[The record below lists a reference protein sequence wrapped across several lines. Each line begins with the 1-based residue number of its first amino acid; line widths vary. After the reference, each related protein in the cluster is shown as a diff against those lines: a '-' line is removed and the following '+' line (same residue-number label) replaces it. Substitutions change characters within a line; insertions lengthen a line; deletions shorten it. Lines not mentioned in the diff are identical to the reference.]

1 MIMGHVTS
9 LFLSTLLILAAVSP
23 AVLAQGDV
31 DKGIPDRNALADGRL
46 TQDEI
51 SKYAELAA
59 THIQA
64 LTAVAR
70 EEVGG
75 ELKQSGV
82 VIPAAWMM
90 MNDGE
95 VKRVRLGESG
105 EKAAA
110 TMKVLMFRAALK
122 SLARHGKILAT
133 VIVYAGTVEE
143 GEDTRVLAIEHEHR
157 LGLSGL
163 QVVPYRFDQ
172 GDLSFGQPS
181 TQKKPYEL
189 FYDGRD
195 AGNED
200 QGPGK
205 T

>member
-1 MIMGHVTS
+1 MGHVKPF
-9 LFLSTLLILAAVSP
+9 FLSTLLILAAVSP
-23 AVLAQGDV
+23 AVAAPTGADE
-31 DKGIPDRNALADGRL
+31 DIPDRNALADGQL
-46 TQDEI
+46 TSDEI
-51 SKYAELAA
+51 KKYAGLAA
-59 THIQA
+59 KHIQT

-70 EEVGG
+70 DEVGG
-75 ELKQSGV
+75 ELEQSGV

-133 VIVYAGTVEE
+133 AIVYAGTVEE
-143 GEDTRVLAIEHEHR
+143 GENTRVLAIEHEHR

-189 FYDGRD
+189 FYDGRE
-195 AGNED
+195 AESEG
-200 QGPGK
+200 
-205 T
+205 

>member
-1 MIMGHVTS
+1 MMAKMKL
-9 LFLSTLLILAAVSP
+9 LFLSVLIVLTSASQT
-23 AVLAQGDV
+23 VLAQDEGDAE
-31 DKGIPDRNALADGRL
+31 IPDRNALSDGKL
-46 TQDEI
+46 TSDEI
-51 SKYAELAA
+51 KRYASLAA
-59 THIQA
+59 RHMQT

-70 EEVGG
+70 EEVGA
-75 ELKQSGV
+75 ELEQSGV

-133 VIVYAGTVEE
+133 AIVYAGKVEE
-143 GEDTRVLAIEHEHR
+143 DGNTRVLAIEHEHR

-163 QVVPYRFDQ
+163 QVVPYRFEQ
-172 GDLSFGQPS
+172 GDLSFGKPN

-189 FYDGRD
+189 FYDGRK
-195 AGNED
+195 AESEGQEKS
-200 QGPGK
+200 K

>member
-1 MIMGHVTS
+1 MMANVKLI
-9 LFLSTLLILAAVSP
+9 FLSALLVLAATSP
-23 AVLAQGDV
+23 ATMAQEGV
-31 DKGIPDRNALADGRL
+31 GEEIPDRNALSDGKL
-46 TQDEI
+46 TSDEI
-51 SKYAELAA
+51 KQYAGLAA
-59 THIQA
+59 KHMQK

-70 EEVGG
+70 EEVGA
-75 ELKQSGV
+75 ELEQSGV

-105 EKAAA
+105 EQAAA

-133 VIVYAGTVEE
+133 AIVYAGTVEE
-143 GEDTRVLAIEHEHR
+143 NDNTRVLAIEHEHR

-163 QVVPYRFDQ
+163 QVVPYRFEQ
-172 GDLSFGQPS
+172 GNLSFGKPN

-189 FYDGRD
+189 FYDGRETE
-195 AGNED
+195 GEE
-200 QGPGK
+200 QGQDK

>member
-1 MIMGHVTS
+1 MRHMKP
-9 LFLSTLLILAAVSP
+9 LFLSTLLVLAAVSP
-23 AVLAQGDV
+23 ASLAQDGFDE
-31 DKGIPDRNALADGRL
+31 DIPDRNALADGKL
-46 TQDEI
+46 TSDEI
-51 SKYAELAA
+51 KKYAALAA
-59 THIQA
+59 KHIQE

-70 EEVGG
+70 EEVGS
-75 ELKQSGV
+75 ELEQSGV

-122 SLARHGKILAT
+122 SLARHGKILGTA
-133 VIVYAGTVEE
+133 IVYAGTVE
-143 GEDTRVLAIEHEHR
+143 GEKDTRVLAIEHEHR

-172 GDLSFGQPS
+172 GDLSFGKPN

-189 FYDGRD
+189 FYDGRK
-195 AGNED
+195 AESEG
-200 QGPGK
+200 QTQGK

>member
-1 MIMGHVTS
+1 MMANIKPI
-9 LFLSTLLILAAVSP
+9 FLSVLILLASASQAA
-23 AVLAQGDV
+23 LAQDRV
-31 DKGIPDRNALADGRL
+31 EEDIPDRNALADGKL
-46 TQDEI
+46 TSDEI
-51 SKYAELAA
+51 KQYAGLAA
-59 THIQA
+59 KHMQK

-70 EEVGG
+70 DEVGV
-75 ELKQSGV
+75 ELKQSGI
-82 VIPAAWMM
+82 VIPSAWMM

-133 VIVYAGTVEE
+133 AIVYSGKVDE

-163 QVVPYRFDQ
+163 QVVPYRFEQ
-172 GDLSFGQPS
+172 GELSFGTPN

-189 FYDGRD
+189 FYDGRETESE
-195 AGNED
+195 GQEKS
-200 QGPGK
+200 K

>member
-1 MIMGHVTS
+1 MMMANMKPF
-9 LFLSTLLILAAVSP
+9 FLSALLALISASP
-23 AVLAQGDV
+23 AVLAQDES
-31 DKGIPDRNALADGRL
+31 DAEIPDRNALSDGKL
-46 TQDEI
+46 TSDEI
-51 SKYAELAA
+51 KQYAGLAA
-59 THIQA
+59 KHMQK

-70 EEVGG
+70 EEVGE

-105 EKAAA
+105 EQAAA

-133 VIVYAGTVEE
+133 AIVYAGTVEE
-143 GEDTRVLAIEHEHR
+143 GDNTRVLAIEHEHR

-163 QVVPYRFDQ
+163 QVVPYRFEQ
-172 GDLSFGQPS
+172 GNLSFGKPN

-195 AGNED
+195 TEGEV
-200 QGPGK
+200 QGQDK

>member
-1 MIMGHVTS
+1 MGHFKKI
-9 LFLSTLLILAAVSP
+9 LLSALLMLSFISVG
-23 AVLAQGDV
+23 VQAQGES
-31 DKGIPDRNALADGRL
+31 GEHIPDRNALSDGKL
-46 TQDEI
+46 SPDEI
-51 SKYAELAA
+51 KKYATLAA
-59 THIQA
+59 KHIQE

-70 EEVGG
+70 EEVGS
-75 ELKQSGV
+75 ELEQSGV

-95 VKRVRLGESG
+95 VKRVRLGASG
-105 EKAAA
+105 EQAAA

-133 VIVYAGTVEE
+133 AIVYAGTVE
-143 GEDTRVLAIEHEHR
+143 GEKGTRVMAIEHEHR

-163 QVVPYRFDQ
+163 QVVPYQFA
-172 GDLSFGQPS
+172 GGKLTFGKPS

-195 AGNED
+195 EED
-200 QGPGK
+200 QGGDRQNK

>member
-1 MIMGHVTS
+1 MRHLKA

-23 AVLAQGDV
+23 AAVAQDAV
-31 DKGIPDRNALADGRL
+31 TEDIPDRNALADGKL
-46 TQDEI
+46 SPDEI
-51 SKYAELAA
+51 KRYAGLAA
-59 THIQA
+59 KHIQE
-64 LTAVAR
+64 LTAAAR
-70 EEVGG
+70 EEVGS
-75 ELKQSGV
+75 ELKESGV

-95 VKRVRLGESG
+95 IKRVRLGESG

-133 VIVYAGTVEE
+133 AIVYAGTVE
-143 GEDTRVLAIEHEHR
+143 GDTDTRVLAIEHEHR

-172 GDLSFGQPS
+172 GDLSFGEPD

-189 FYDGRD
+189 FYDGRG
-195 AGNED
+195 AESED
-200 QGPGK
+200 QVEGK

>member
-1 MIMGHVTS
+1 MRHMKP
-9 LFLSTLLILAAVSP
+9 LFLSTLLVLAAVSP
-23 AVLAQGDV
+23 ASLAQDGFDE
-31 DKGIPDRNALADGRL
+31 DIPDRNALADGKL
-46 TQDEI
+46 TSDEI
-51 SKYAELAA
+51 KKYAALAA
-59 THIQA
+59 KHIQE

-70 EEVGG
+70 EEVGS
-75 ELKQSGV
+75 ELEQSGV

-122 SLARHGKILAT
+122 SLARHGKILGTA
-133 VIVYAGTVEE
+133 IVYAGTVE
-143 GEDTRVLAIEHEHR
+143 GEKDTRVLAIEHEHR

-172 GDLSFGQPS
+172 GDLSFGKPN

-189 FYDGRD
+189 FYDGRE
-195 AGNED
+195 AESEG
-200 QGPGK
+200 QTQGK

>member
-1 MIMGHVTS
+1 MSHMKP

-23 AVLAQGDV
+23 AVAAPTGADE
-31 DKGIPDRNALADGRL
+31 DIPDRNALADGQL
-46 TQDEI
+46 TPDELK
-51 SKYAELAA
+51 KYAGLAA
-59 THIQA
+59 KHIQT

-70 EEVGG
+70 DEVGG
-75 ELKQSGV
+75 ELEQSGV

-133 VIVYAGTVEE
+133 AIVYAGTVEE
-143 GEDTRVLAIEHEHR
+143 DQGARVLAIEHEHR

-163 QVVPYRFDQ
+163 QVVPYRFDA
-172 GDLSFGQPS
+172 GELSFGRPS
-181 TQKKPYEL
+181 NQKKPYEL
-189 FYDGRD
+189 FYESRESGDQ
-195 AGNED
+195 D

>member
-1 MIMGHVTS
+1 MTANMKPI
-9 LFLSTLLILAAVSP
+9 FLSALLALISASP
-23 AVLAQGDV
+23 AVLAQDGSDAE
-31 DKGIPDRNALADGRL
+31 IPDRNALSDGKL
-46 TQDEI
+46 TSDEI
-51 SKYAELAA
+51 KQYAALAA
-59 THIQA
+59 KHMQK

-70 EEVGG
+70 EEVGE

-105 EKAAA
+105 EQAAA

-133 VIVYAGTVEE
+133 AIVYAGTVEE
-143 GEDTRVLAIEHEHR
+143 GENTRVLAIEHEHR

-163 QVVPYRFDQ
+163 QVVPYRFEQ
-172 GDLSFGQPS
+172 GNLSFGKPN

-189 FYDGRD
+189 FYDGRETE
-195 AGNED
+195 GEE
-200 QGPGK
+200 QGQDK

>member
-1 MIMGHVTS
+1 MRHMKP
-9 LFLSTLLILAAVSP
+9 LFLSTLLVLAAVSP
-23 AVLAQGDV
+23 ASLAQDGFDE
-31 DKGIPDRNALADGRL
+31 DIPDRNALADGKL
-46 TQDEI
+46 TSDEI
-51 SKYAELAA
+51 KKYAALAA
-59 THIQA
+59 KHIQE

-70 EEVGG
+70 EEVGS
-75 ELKQSGV
+75 ELEQSGV

-122 SLARHGKILAT
+122 SLARHGKILGTA
-133 VIVYAGTVEE
+133 IVYAGTVE
-143 GEDTRVLAIEHEHR
+143 GEKDTRVLAIEHEHR

-172 GDLSFGQPS
+172 GDLSFGKPN

-189 FYDGRD
+189 FYDGRE
-195 AGNED
+195 AESEGET
-200 QGPGK
+200 QGK

>member
-1 MIMGHVTS
+1 MMMANMKPF
-9 LFLSTLLILAAVSP
+9 FLSALLALISSSP
-23 AVLAQGDV
+23 AVLAQDES
-31 DKGIPDRNALADGRL
+31 DAEIPDRNALSDGKL
-46 TQDEI
+46 TSDEI
-51 SKYAELAA
+51 KQYAGLAA
-59 THIQA
+59 KHMQK

-70 EEVGG
+70 EEVGE

-105 EKAAA
+105 EQAAA

-133 VIVYAGTVEE
+133 AIVYAGTVEE
-143 GEDTRVLAIEHEHR
+143 GDNTRVLAIEHEHR

-163 QVVPYRFDQ
+163 QVVPYRFEQ
-172 GDLSFGQPS
+172 GNLSFGKPN

-195 AGNED
+195 TEGEV
-200 QGPGK
+200 QGQDK

>member
-1 MIMGHVTS
+1 MMMANVKPI
-9 LFLSTLLILAAVSP
+9 FLSALLAVAFASP
-23 AVLAQGDV
+23 AALAQDAT
-31 DKGIPDRNALADGRL
+31 DAEIPDRNALSDGKL
-46 TQDEI
+46 TSDEI
-51 SKYAELAA
+51 KQYAGLAA
-59 THIQA
+59 KHMQK

-70 EEVGG
+70 EEVGA
-75 ELKQSGV
+75 ELEQSGV

-105 EKAAA
+105 EQAAA

-133 VIVYAGTVEE
+133 AIVYAGTVEE
-143 GEDTRVLAIEHEHR
+143 GESTRVLAIEHEHR

-163 QVVPYRFDQ
+163 QVVPYRFEQ
-172 GDLSFGQPS
+172 GNLSFGKPN

-189 FYDGRD
+189 FYDGRETEGQVEERD
-195 AGNED
+195 
-200 QGPGK
+200 K

>member
-1 MIMGHVTS
+1 M
-9 LFLSTLLILAAVSP
+9 
-23 AVLAQGDV
+23 
-31 DKGIPDRNALADGRL
+31 
-46 TQDEI
+46 
-51 SKYAELAA
+51 
-59 THIQA
+59 
-64 LTAVAR
+64 
-70 EEVGG
+70 
-75 ELKQSGV
+75 
-82 VIPAAWMM
+82 
-90 MNDGE
+90 
-95 VKRVRLGESG
+95 
-105 EKAAA
+105 
-110 TMKVLMFRAALK
+110 
-122 SLARHGKILAT
+122 
-133 VIVYAGTVEE
+133 EE

>member
-1 MIMGHVTS
+1 MMANVKP
-9 LFLSTLLILAAVSP
+9 LFLSTFLLLAATSP
-23 AVLAQGDV
+23 ATMAQEGV
-31 DKGIPDRNALADGRL
+31 DEEIPDRNALSDGKL
-46 TQDEI
+46 TSDEI
-51 SKYAELAA
+51 KQYAGLAA
-59 THIQA
+59 NHMQK

-70 EEVGG
+70 EEVGA
-75 ELKQSGV
+75 ELEQSGV

-105 EKAAA
+105 EQAAA

-133 VIVYAGTVEE
+133 AIVYAGTVEE
-143 GEDTRVLAIEHEHR
+143 GDNTRVLAIEHEHR

-163 QVVPYRFDQ
+163 QVVPYRFEQ
-172 GDLSFGQPS
+172 GNLSFGKPN

-189 FYDGRD
+189 FYDGRETE
-195 AGNED
+195 GEV
-200 QGPGK
+200 QGQDK